1 MRRLAVVAGALM
13 LGAHCAMAA
22 AIHDT
27 AIVLQGRQVGT
38 VESIDLSGAADA
50 AGRTDMVVTASFDD
64 FEADLDRYLQGK
76 GTFQNRCSRRIYWVG
91 DTTVLE
97 TGARL
102 RLSSEVRYEQWACS
116 SLGNARLLSR
126 TKSVHWSMYI
136 PRAPLDEVAVNASL
150 EDIVDFP
157 DAVERTFGLR
167 VREEFPIPLPAEC
180 GKCDCSEVVE
190 LLQPAFEEV
199 AFSARESRMHV
210 TMTISMRDPWDAM
223 ACMS

>member
-13 LGAHCAMAA
+13 LGAHCALAG

-27 AIVLQGRQVGT
+27 AIMLQGRAIGT
-38 VESIDLSGAADA
+38 VESIDLSGASAA

-91 DTTVLE
+91 GTTVLE

-126 TKSVHWSMYI
+126 TKSVHWSLYV
-136 PRAPLDEVAVNASL
+136 PRAPLDEVAVNARL

-167 VREEFPIPLPAEC
+167 VREEFPIPLPPTC
-180 GKCDCSEVVE
+180 GTCDCSEVME
-190 LLQPAFEEV
+190 LLQPAFETI
-199 AFSARESRMHV
+199 AFSEQGNRVQV

-223 ACMS
+223 ACLS

>member
-1 MRRLAVVAGALM
+1 MRRLAVVAGALV
-13 LGAHCAMAA
+13 LGAHCALAG

-27 AIVLQGRQVGT
+27 AVVLQGRQVGT
-38 VESIDLSGAADA
+38 VESIDLSDA
-50 AGRTDMVVTASFDD
+50 SGTAGRTDMIVTASFDD
-64 FEADLDRYLQGK
+64 FAADLDRYLQGR

-91 DTTVLE
+91 DTKVLE

-102 RLSSEVRYEQWACS
+102 RLSSQVRYEQWACS

-126 TKSVHWSMYI
+126 TKSVHWSLYV
-136 PRAPLDEVAVNASL
+136 PRAPLAEVAVNARL

-167 VREEFPIPLPAEC
+167 VREEFPIPLPPTC
-180 GKCDCSEVVE
+180 GKCDCSEVIE
-190 LLQPAFEEV
+190 LLQPAFEGV
-199 AFSARESRMHV
+199 AFAERESRMHA

-223 ACMS
+223 ACLS

>member
-38 VESIDLSGAADA
+38 VESIDLSSAADA
-50 AGRTDMVVTASFDD
+50 AGRTDMIVTASFDD
-64 FEADLDRYLQGK
+64 FEADLDRYLQGR

-97 TGARL
+97 TGASL

-126 TKSVHWSMYI
+126 TKSVHWSLDV
-136 PRAPLDEVAVNASL
+136 PPAPLDEVAVNARL

-167 VREEFPIPLPAEC
+167 VREEIPIPLPPTC
-180 GKCDCSEVVE
+180 GKCDCAEVIE

-199 AFSARESRMHV
+199 AFAERGSHMQV
-210 TMTISMRDPWDAM
+210 TMIISMRDPWEAM
-223 ACMS
+223 ACLS

>member
-13 LGAHCAMAA
+13 LGAHCAMAG
-22 AIHDT
+22 AIQDT

-50 AGRTDMVVTASFDD
+50 AGRTDMIVMARFDD

-126 TKSVHWSMYI
+126 TKSVHWSLYV
-136 PRAPLDEVAVNASL
+136 PRAPLDEVAVNARL

-167 VREEFPIPLPAEC
+167 VREEIPIPLPPTC
-180 GKCDCSEVVE
+180 GQCDCSEVME

-199 AFSARESRMHV
+199 DFSARGSRMQV